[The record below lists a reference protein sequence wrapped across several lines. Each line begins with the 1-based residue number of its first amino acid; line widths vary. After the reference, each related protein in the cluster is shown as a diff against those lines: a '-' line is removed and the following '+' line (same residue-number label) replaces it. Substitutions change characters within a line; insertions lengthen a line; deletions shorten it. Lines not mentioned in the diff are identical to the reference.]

1 MRRIVASL
9 VLSVMAWSFVAPM
22 ALALT
27 GDDKPACCRRNGK
40 HHCVT
45 VVSRVAAS
53 DNNSPAFRALPSCCP
68 YGSEI
73 ATQAA
78 AAWLEAPRTSVEQ
91 LPSDIRAV
99 EPEFLAVCFRSHGPI
114 SLRGPPA

>member
-9 VLSVMAWSFVAPM
+9 VLSVMAWSFLAPM

-27 GDDKPACCRRNGK
+27 GNDSPACCRRNGK
-40 HHCVT
+40 HHCMS
-45 VVSRVAAS
+45 VVSGAVAS
-53 DNNSPAFRALPSCCP
+53 DGDSPAFRVLPSRCP

-73 ATQAA
+73 ATQTV
-78 AAWLEAPRTSVEQ
+78 AAWLKAPRTSEHQ
-91 LPSDIRAV
+91 LASEVRAV
-99 EPEFLAVCFRSHGPI
+99 QPEFLALYFRSRGPI